1 MIVVNGCL
9 RQCFYHEDF
18 SEANALYASNIFRS
32 IENVSEGTMGPL
44 RCAYPVR
51 VAFEIADD
59 ETKAYVRRWMGTLGQ
74 RYAATAIYDE
84 T

>member
-1 MIVVNGCL
+1 MIVVDACL
-9 RQCFYHEDF
+9 GECYYPEDF
-18 SEANALYASNIFRS
+18 SGADALFASNVFRS
-32 IENVSEGTMGPL
+32 IESVSEGTMGPL

-59 ETKAYVRRWMGTLGQ
+59 ETRVYVRRWMGSLGQ

-84 T
+84 S